1 MILAAMIAYYVF
13 AIGLIGGVAYFTAR
27 QGIRRTREQVDRMI
41 AEMQKSLDET
51 PRLEPYV
58 REPLPDFD
66 PPDAELHITFR
77 RLPGSDGVLP
87 PVAARLIDEAGRLER
102 SFGGEGLEYDP
113 AGSVEEPTRLVLRLV
128 PNRVDWE
135 TPDRLGAVA
144 DELNHRLQKA
154 REATPRPN
162 DDIRSRIDR
171 ELNPP
176 LPPDVIRGVEVAV
189 GLVTT
194 DPPAAVPA

>member
-1 MILAAMIAYYVF
+1 MILAMIGSSILMVGIF
-13 AIGLIGGVAYFTAR
+13 GLCLYLMAR
-27 QGIRRTREQVDRMI
+27 SDGRRFREQVDRKI

-51 PRLEPYV
+51 PPLEPYV
-58 REPLPDFD
+58 REPLPDED
-66 PPDAELHITFR
+66 PPDADLHITFR
-77 RLPGSDGVLP
+77 RRPGADGALPA
-87 PVAARLIDEAGRLER
+87 VAARLIDEAGRLER

-144 DELNHRLQKA
+144 DELNHRLRKA
-154 REATPRPN
+154 REATPRQN
-162 DDIRSRIDR
+162 DDILSQIDR

-189 GLVTT
+189 GLVTP